1 MAGGEM
7 VKPASG
13 QQTRL
18 FMRPYGMARRRDP
31 HDSVPYRPLTTLQNR
46 VLTGCVNRQSSLPS
60 PVVTASKA
68 RHEAA
73 CIALADGV

>member
-1 MAGGEM
+1 MRLLHAGLLPYGHGGVHGRGEM

-31 HDSVPYRPLTTLQNR
+31 HDSGPYRPLTTSTLQNR
-46 VLTGCVNRQSSLPS
+46 Y
-60 PVVTASKA
+60 
-68 RHEAA
+68 
-73 CIALADGV
+73 